1 MDLLAT
7 LGLAIGGTA
16 WTVFFFILALSVI
29 VFVHEYGHYIIGR
42 WSGIHAEVFSLGF
55 GPVLF
60 SRRDRRGTQWQ
71 VAAIPFGGYVKFLG
85 DADASSVRQGDVAG
99 LSARERRHTMAGAP
113 LWARTAT
120 VAAGPVAN
128 FILTLLLLV
137 GMAVAFGVPRE
148 EPTVGEVRAYPFDGP
163 SLQVGDVILDIEGRE
178 TPDARAFGAAM
189 RDLPVQRVMTYSVR
203 RGDQVLKVEGP
214 HLHAPIV
221 GTVVIRSAAIA
232 AGLQEGDVILS
243 MDGKEI
249 TTFLQLREIVQ
260 QSEGRPLPL
269 TVWRKGE
276 TFELTLTPR
285 LRTTED
291 EGGQLVDRYQIGIFA
306 GLAFELATRNVGP
319 LEAVSLAGSQMAGMV
334 GATFSGLWNII
345 SGQITSCN
353 LAGPIG
359 MAESMGDA
367 ARIGGE
373 SFLLMLAVMSLGVG
387 ILNLFPIPVLDG
399 GHLVFYAYEAV
410 MRRPPP
416 DRALRAM
423 MMVGLTIVIAIML
436 FALSRDL
443 LCV

>member
-1 MDLLAT
+1 MDFFAT
-7 LGLAIGGTA
+7 LGAAVGGTA
-16 WTVFFFILALSVI
+16 WTTFFFILALSVI
-29 VFVHEYGHYIIGR
+29 VFVHEYGHYIVGR

-55 GPVLF
+55 GPVVWA
-60 SRRDRRGTQWQ
+60 RRDRRGTQWQ
-71 VAAIPFGGYVKFLG
+71 IAAIPFGGYVKFLG
-85 DADASSVRQGDVAG
+85 DADASSVRQGDVSGLTAG
-99 LSARERRHTMAGAP
+99 EKRHTMAGAP

-128 FILTLLLLV
+128 FILTFALLIS
-137 GMAVAFGVPRE
+137 MAVAFGVPRE
-148 EPTVGEVRAYPFDGP
+148 EPTVGEVRAFPFQGP
-163 SLQVGDVILDIEGRE
+163 SLQPGDVITAIEGRP
-178 TPDARAFGAAM
+178 TPDAAAFGAAM
-189 RDLPVQRVMTYSVR
+189 ENLPVERVMHYTVR
-203 RGDQVLKVEGP
+203 RGDQTLEVEGP

-221 GTVVIRSAAIA
+221 GSVVIRSAAID

-243 MDGKEI
+243 LDGHEI

-260 QSEGRPLPL
+260 QSEGRALPML
-269 TVWRKGE
+269 VWRKGE
-276 TFELTLTPR
+276 TFDLTLTPR

-306 GLAFELATRNVGP
+306 GLAFEFATRSVGP
-319 LEAVSLAGSQMAGMV
+319 WEAVTLAGNQVVGMV
-334 GATFSGLWNII
+334 GSTFSGLWNIV

-353 LAGPIG
+353 LSGPIG

-373 SFLLMLAVMSLGVG
+373 SFILMLAVMSLGVG

-416 DRALRAM
+416 DRALKALM
-423 MMVGLTIVIAIML
+423 MAGMTIVIGIML